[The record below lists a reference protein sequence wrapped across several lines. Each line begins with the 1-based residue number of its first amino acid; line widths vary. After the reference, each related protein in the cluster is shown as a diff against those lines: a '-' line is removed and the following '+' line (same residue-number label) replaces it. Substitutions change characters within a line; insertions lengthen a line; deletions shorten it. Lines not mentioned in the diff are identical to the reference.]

1 MRLSTFEIN
10 NHERWGVVIPH
21 PIFKEDWVFTPDECQ
36 DYLASINDQ
45 QSLELLKKLNSLLS
59 AGWPQ
64 DMVSFLALE
73 ENGMNALSLLDG
85 AITNCLNKSD
95 PASPLGI
102 GNPITLVKVKAPIP
116 RPRLYFGLVRNSPR
130 FIRANPNL
138 NAANLYPLGHQRC
151 QGTVVG
157 PDEPVVIPKNGTD
170 WGYNVEFGII
180 IGKKGRYIEGHDAM
194 NYVAGYTS
202 VNDIAGGCYFNTI
215 NKKNIGHKLPQDAD
229 FLLRA
234 TASWCG
240 KKADTGCPMGPYLV
254 TRDEIED
261 PYDLL
266 VYTRKSGTLRD
277 RAYTGNLLEG
287 VERIIQ
293 WYSSFATIY
302 PGDVMHLGTM
312 GIDGLRDVNFGPD
325 NYIEAEIE
333 KIGSLKNRVIVIDDD
348 DWRDKKNDDTLI
360 HSSPAVRD
368 VLNSEGKEINSLD
381 DWKINK
387 VRHYWTVY
395 ANYKK
400 FVDKQGDSYAS
411 YGPRFL
417 NGPASSLAG
426 STSIIEIPPRVTSLK
441 IGIELALVINKI
453 ASKIS
458 AEESDDFIL
467 GYTPLVSLCDE
478 SFKDAIGY
486 KAERSETDV
495 TGLPPIYGRWAD
507 GFNVVLDQP
516 LKISSDEVKLLDMYL
531 TVENFGNIKGAT
543 SEYVAKAPQIL
554 EYITQYI
561 TLFPGDVITL
571 GRTAERI
578 SIPADALRNKE
589 IKGTGEVDRI
599 GSVSFSM

>member
-10 NHERWGVVIPH
+10 KIERWGMVIPH
-21 PIFKEDWVFTPDECQ
+21 PTSEEDWVFTPDKCQ
-36 DYLASINDQ
+36 DYLASINDPEAQ
-45 QSLELLKKLNSLLS
+45 ELLKQLNSLH
-59 AGWPQ
+59 ANGWPQ

-73 ENGMNALSLLDG
+73 EDGMKALRLLEK
-85 AITNCLNKSD
+85 AFKECLNRSD
-95 PASPLGI
+95 PTIPEGI
-102 GNPITLVKVKAPIP
+102 GNPVKAVKVKAPIP
-116 RPRLYFGLVRNSPR
+116 RPRLYFGLVRNSPK
-130 FIRANPNL
+130 FIRGNPNL
-138 NAANLYPLGHQRC
+138 TAANFYPLGHQRS

-180 IGKKGRYIEGHDAM
+180 IGKKGRYIQGHEAM

-202 VNDIAGGCYFNTI
+202 INDIAGGCYFNTI
-215 NKKNIGHKLPQDAD
+215 NKENIGHKLPQGAD

-254 TRDEIED
+254 TKDEIED

-293 WYSSFATIY
+293 WYSSFATLY

-325 NYIEAEIE
+325 DYIEAEIE
-333 KIGSLKNRVIVIDDD
+333 KVGSLKNRVVVIDDN
-348 DWRDKKNDDTLI
+348 DWREKNDDTLT

-368 VLNSEGKEINSLD
+368 VLNSEDKEIVSPA
-381 DWKINK
+381 DWEIKD

-400 FVDKQGDSYAS
+400 FVDNQTASYAG

-417 NGPASSLAG
+417 NGPASALSSSA
-426 STSIIEIPPRVTSLK
+426 SHIEIPPRATSLK

-453 ASKIS
+453 AAKIN
-458 AEESDDFIL
+458 AEECDEYIL
-467 GYTPLVSLCDE
+467 GYTPLISLCDE
-478 SFKDAIGY
+478 SFKDAVCY
-486 KAERSETDV
+486 QAERSETDV

-507 GFNVVLDQP
+507 GFNIVLDQP
-516 LKISSDEVKLLDMYL
+516 VKISSEEVIEL
-531 TVENFGNIKGAT
+531 TMSLAIDNFGCIKGST
-543 SEYVAKAPQIL
+543 CEYIAKAPQIL

-578 SIPADALRNKE
+578 TIPADALRKKG
-589 IKGTGEVDRI
+589 IKGMGEVDRI
-599 GSVSFSM
+599 GSVSFSL

>member
-1 MRLSTFEIN
+1 M
-10 NHERWGVVIPH
+10 VITH
-21 PIFKEDWVFTPDECQ
+21 PTSEEDWVFTPEECQ
-36 DYLASINDQ
+36 DYITSIYDPEAQ
-45 QSLELLKKLNSLLS
+45 KLLKQLNSLH
-59 AGWPQ
+59 ANGWPQ

-73 ENGMNALSLLDG
+73 EDGMNALSLLEK
-85 AITNCLNKSD
+85 AFKECLKQSD
-95 PASPLGI
+95 PTIPEGI
-102 GNPITLVKVKAPIP
+102 GNPVKAVKVKAPIP
-116 RPRLYFGLVRNSPR
+116 RPRLYFGLVRNSPK
-130 FIRANPNL
+130 FIRGNPNL
-138 NAANLYPLGHQRC
+138 TAANFYPLGHQRG

-157 PDEPVVIPKNGTD
+157 PDEPVIIPKNGTD

-180 IGKKGRYIEGHDAM
+180 IGKKGRYIQGHEAM

-215 NKKNIGHKLPQDAD
+215 NKENIGHKLPQGAD

-254 TRDEIED
+254 TKDDIED

-325 NYIEAEIE
+325 DYIEAEIE
-333 KIGSLKNRVIVIDDD
+333 KVGSLKNRVVVIDDN
-348 DWRDKKNDDTLI
+348 DWREKNDDTLI

-368 VLNSEGKEINSLD
+368 VLNSEDKEIFSPE
-381 DWKINK
+381 DWAIKN

-395 ANYKK
+395 ANYKE
-400 FVDKQGDSYAS
+400 FVDIQGESYAS
-411 YGPRFL
+411 YGPRFF
-417 NGPASSLAG
+417 NGPASALSRSA
-426 STSIIEIPPRVTSLK
+426 SHIEIPPRATSLK
-441 IGIELALVINKI
+441 IGIELALVIKKI
-453 ASKIS
+453 AAKIN
-458 AEESDDFIL
+458 AEESDEYIL
-467 GYTPLVSLCDE
+467 AYTPLISLCDE
-478 SFKDAIGY
+478 SFKDAVCY
-486 KAERSETDV
+486 QTERSETDV

-507 GFNVVLDQP
+507 GFNVVSDQ
-516 LKISSDEVKLLDMYL
+516 LIKIGSDEVESLDMSL
-531 TVENFGNIKGAT
+531 TVEDFGKIKGST

-561 TLFPGDVITL
+561 TLFPSDVITL

-578 SIPADALRNKE
+578 TIPADALRKKE
-589 IKGTGEVDRI
+589 IKGMGEVDRV
-599 GSVSFSM
+599 GSVSFSL

>member
-10 NHERWGVVIPH
+10 NKERWGTVIAH
-21 PIFKEDWVFTPDECQ
+21 PTAEEDWVFTPDECE
-36 DYLASINDQ
+36 DYIASINNPEAQ
-45 QSLELLKKLNSLLS
+45 ELLKKLNFLHST
-59 AGWPQ
+59 GWPQ

-73 ENGMNALSLLDG
+73 EDGMNALSLLEKAFKECFNQSDS
-85 AITNCLNKSD
+85 AI
-95 PASPLGI
+95 PEGI
-102 GNPITLVKVKAPIP
+102 GNPIKAVKVKAPIP

-130 FIRANPNL
+130 FIRSNPNL
-138 NAANLYPLGHQRC
+138 NAANFYPLGHQRC

-325 NYIEAEIE
+325 DYIEAEIE
-333 KIGSLKNRVIVIDDD
+333 KVGSLKNRVIVIDED

-368 VLNSEGKEINSLD
+368 VLNSEGKEINSPD
-381 DWKINK
+381 DWKIDK

-400 FVDKQGDSYAS
+400 FVDTQGDSYAS

-417 NGPASSLAG
+417 NGPASSLAS
-426 STSIIEIPPRVTSLK
+426 STSIIEIPPRATSLK

-467 GYTPLVSLCDE
+467 GYTPMVSLCDE
-478 SFKDAIGY
+478 SFRDAISY

-516 LKISSDEVKLLDMYL
+516 VKIGSDEVELLDMYL

>member
-10 NHERWGVVIPH
+10 NKERWGMVIPH
-21 PIFKEDWVFTPDECQ
+21 PTSEEDWVYTPDECQ
-36 DYLASINDQ
+36 DYIATINEPEAQ
-45 QSLELLKKLNSLLS
+45 ELLKELNSLHS
-59 AGWPQ
+59 TGWPKE
-64 DMVSFLALE
+64 MVSFLALE
-73 ENGMNALSLLDG
+73 EDGMNALSLLEE
-85 AITNCLNKSD
+85 AFKECFNQSNLKI
-95 PASPLGI
+95 PEGI
-102 GNPITLVKVKAPIP
+102 GNPVKSVKVKAPIP

-138 NAANLYPLGHQRC
+138 TAANFYPLGHQRG
-151 QGTVVG
+151 QGTVIG
-157 PDEPVVIPKNGTD
+157 TDEPIVIPKNGTD
-170 WGYNVEFGII
+170 WGYNVELGII
-180 IGKKGRYIEGHDAM
+180 IGKKGRYIEAHDAM
-194 NYVAGYTS
+194 NYIAGYTS

-215 NKKNIGHKLPQDAD
+215 NKKNIGHKLPEDAD

-254 TRDEIED
+254 TKDEIED

-325 NYIEAEIE
+325 DYIEAEIE
-333 KIGSLKNRVIVIDDD
+333 KVGSLKNRVIVIDDN
-348 DWRDKKNDDTLI
+348 DWRDNKNEDTLI

-368 VLNSEGKEINSLD
+368 VLNSEGKEINSLE
-381 DWKINK
+381 DWKIDK
-387 VRHYWTVY
+387 VRHYWSVY

-417 NGPASSLAG
+417 NGPASSLAS
-426 STSIIEIPPRVTSLK
+426 STSIIEIPPRATSLK

-478 SFKDAIGY
+478 SFKDAVFY
-486 KAERSETDV
+486 KAESYETDV
-495 TGLPPIYGRWAD
+495 TGLPSIYGRWAD

-516 LKISSDEVKLLDMYL
+516 VKIGSDEVESLDMSL
-531 TVENFGNIKGAT
+531 DIENFGHIKGST
-543 SEYVAKAPQIL
+543 SEYVAKTPQIL
-554 EYITQYI
+554 EYITQFI

-578 SIPADALRNKE
+578 AIPADALKSKA
-589 IKGTGEVDRI
+589 IKGMGEVDKV
-599 GSVSFSM
+599 GSVTYSI